1 MNIPTYVIT
10 MIGEGLSENLAQE
23 CIESAKKFGIQAK
36 IFPATWGKD
45 IDKHFVEQDLKIYK
59 KGQKKKDINPGLKGC
74 LLSHYRLWKKCIESQ
89 EPMMIFEHDNIV
101 LRDIPEK
108 LLNTFEDVLHL
119 DFASRQVTD
128 YEDFTETYNG
138 DDVKQ
143 WCPQIPR
150 LSGHELY
157 NKTHIK
163 GSHAYI
169 IKPLGA
175 TKMVDWV
182 WNVGALS
189 PDLAMNSTAIDLRYT
204 LTSFCRINPR
214 YWMESKKRS
223 KNSFCRPK
231 RWRVDG

>member
-101 LRDIPEK
+101 LRDIPQK

-163 GSHAYI
+163 GYHAYI

-175 TKMVDWV
+175 IKMVDWV

-231 RWRVDG
+231 RWRVNG

>member
-10 MIGEGLSENLAQE
+10 MIGEGMSENLAQE
-23 CIESAKKFGIQAK
+23 CIDSANKFGIQPE
-36 IFPATWGKD
+36 IFPATWGD
-45 IDKHFVEQDLKIYK
+45 DVEKHFVEQDLKVFK
-59 KGQKKKDINPGLKGC
+59 KGQKIKEINPGLKGC
-74 LLSHYRLWKKCIESQ
+74 LLSHYRLWKKCIASAK
-89 EPMMIFEHDNIV
+89 PMMILEHDAIV
-101 LRDIPEK
+101 SREVPAN
-108 LLNTFEDVLHL
+108 LLDKFEDVLHL
-119 DFASRQVTD
+119 DFASRKVTN
-128 YEDFTETYNG
+128 YEDYTKIYHG
-138 DDVKQ
+138 DGVKQ
-143 WCPQIPR
+143 WCPKLPR

-175 TKMVDWV
+175 IKMVDWV
-182 WNVGALS
+182 WNVGAMS

-231 RWRVDG
+231 RWKNDV

>member
-101 LRDIPEK
+101 LRDIPQK

>member
-101 LRDIPEK
+101 LRDIPQK

-175 TKMVDWV
+175 IKMVDWV
-182 WNVGALS
+182 WNVVALS

-231 RWRVDG
+231 RWRVNG

>member
-1 MNIPTYVIT
+1 

-89 EPMMIFEHDNIV
+89 KPMMIFEHDNIV

-175 TKMVDWV
+175 IKMVDWV

>member
-1 MNIPTYVIT
+1 

-101 LRDIPEK
+101 LRDIPQK

-175 TKMVDWV
+175 IKMVDWV

>member
-1 MNIPTYVIT
+1 
-10 MIGEGLSENLAQE
+10 
-23 CIESAKKFGIQAK
+23 
-36 IFPATWGKD
+36 
-45 IDKHFVEQDLKIYK
+45 
-59 KGQKKKDINPGLKGC
+59 
-74 LLSHYRLWKKCIESQ
+74 
-89 EPMMIFEHDNIV
+89 MMIFEHDNIV

-163 GSHAYI
+163 G
-169 IKPLGA
+169 KRQKRQE
-175 TKMVDWV
+175 TKRQMQVQLR
-182 WNVGALS
+182 VG
-189 PDLAMNSTAIDLRYT
+189 
-204 LTSFCRINPR
+204 
-214 YWMESKKRS
+214 
-223 KNSFCRPK
+223 
-231 RWRVDG
+231 WR

>member
-1 MNIPTYVIT
+1 M
-10 MIGEGLSENLAQE
+10 
-23 CIESAKKFGIQAK
+23 
-36 IFPATWGKD
+36 
-45 IDKHFVEQDLKIYK
+45 
-59 KGQKKKDINPGLKGC
+59 KGC

-175 TKMVDWV
+175 IKMVDWV

>member
-1 MNIPTYVIT
+1 

>member
-175 TKMVDWV
+175 IKMVDWV

>member
-101 LRDIPEK
+101 LRDIPQK

-175 TKMVDWV
+175 IKMVDWV

>member
-1 MNIPTYVIT
+1 

-175 TKMVDWV
+175 IKMVDWV

>member
-89 EPMMIFEHDNIV
+89 KPMMIFEHDNIV

-108 LLNTFEDVLHL
+108 LLHTFEDVLHL

-175 TKMVDWV
+175 IKMVDWV

>member
-1 MNIPTYVIT
+1 

-101 LRDIPEK
+101 LRDIPQK

-231 RWRVDG
+231 RWRVNG

>member
-175 TKMVDWV
+175 IKMVDWV
-182 WNVGALS
+182 WNVGPLS

-231 RWRVDG
+231 RWRVNG